1 MQYLSSRDIYKS
13 FSLMS
18 SVTLLT
24 IILGV
29 ITTKIAAIFGGL
41 EIIGK
46 LELYRKLIGLIVPI
60 LAAGSSAII
69 VQRISN
75 ASSEK
80 NISNV
85 LSSTSSLFLVQMAVL
100 LFLAI
105 MFADEIAVWLFS
117 AEYKTLK
124 GTIEMRIVILMSIA
138 VLSLQ
143 TLTAIIN
150 GKVNLKEVNIV
161 HVATAL
167 TTMIAC
173 YPLLMLGDLGVAL
186 LVGFGS
192 VVGSFIAFFY
202 VLKIYKKQISFI
214 RLSIRD
220 FFSSSPT
227 SIWMIAHPLIVST
240 LLLYIP
246 VMVQNQYGLK
256 SLGLYSSV
264 IMINTIITIILM
276 SALKTYF
283 LPTLGKIKS
292 VKEKKIYINKIIF
305 LLLIAMLP
313 IIIVIMFFAKIILL
327 ILYSAEFVIASELL
341 IIQMMS
347 LLSAA
352 FCWPYAN
359 YILHNG
365 HYKIYFLID
374 SIWAIF
380 LALLIWFFVGN
391 NYQLSIVPILFVVGG
406 FVSTSLYTFTV
417 SRMYGEGMLSRQN
430 LRLGLYFIIIILLT
444 YVAISQFNLYIQ
456 SFWAIIIAI
465 GFVVFLRRNHVK
477 NLLEK

>member
-1 MQYLSSRDIYKS
+1 
-13 FSLMS
+13 MS
-18 SVTLLT
+18 SMTLLT
-24 IILGV
+24 IILGM
-29 ITTKIAAIFGGL
+29 ITTKIVAIFGGL
-41 EIIGK
+41 EVIGK

-60 LAAGSSAII
+60 LAAGTSTII
-69 VQRISN
+69 VQKISN
-75 ASSEK
+75 SSSEK

-85 LSSTSSLFLVQMAVL
+85 LSGTFSLFLVQIVVVF
-100 LFLAI
+100 FLAI
-105 MFADEIAVWLFS
+105 MFADEITVLLFS
-117 AEYKTLK
+117 AEYKILQ
-124 GTIEMRIVILMSIA
+124 GTVEIRIVILMSIA
-138 VLSLQ
+138 ALSLQ

-150 GKVNLKEVNIV
+150 GKVNLKEVSIV
-161 HVATAL
+161 NVSTAL
-167 TTMIAC
+167 ITMLAC

-192 VVGSFIAFFY
+192 ILGSFIAFFY
-202 VLKIYKKQISFI
+202 VIKIYKQQISFI
-214 RLSIRD
+214 RLSISD

-246 VMVQNQYGLK
+246 VMVKKQYGLE

-264 IMINTIITIILM
+264 IIINTILTMILM

-305 LLLIAMLP
+305 LLLIAILP
-313 IIIVIMFFAKIILL
+313 IIILIMFFAKIVLL
-327 ILYSAEFVIASELL
+327 ILFSAEFVAASELL
-341 IIQMMS
+341 ILQMMS

-374 SIWAIF
+374 AIWALI
-380 LALLIWFFVGN
+380 LALLIWFFVSN
-391 NYQLSIVPILFVVGG
+391 NYQLSIVPTLFVVLSL
-406 FVSTSLYTFTV
+406 VSTSLYTVTV
-417 SRMYGEGMLSRQN
+417 SKMYGAGMLSRQN
-430 LRLGLYFIIIILLT
+430 LRLGLYSIIIILLT
-444 YVAISQFNLYIQ
+444 YTVILQFNLYIQ
-456 SFWAIIIAI
+456 SFWVIFLAI
-465 GFVVFLRRNHVK
+465 GFVVFLKRIHVK
-477 NLLEK
+477 KLLEI